1 MRTVIQGT
9 KLTVTL
15 KATERELTT
24 EEIIMAHQ
32 LATGNYEALF
42 IKTDGVEEENPDQ
55 TDFVDPMDLDYGD
68 PVMVDISCP
77 ACGRTGEIKG
87 RYGNRYTKC
96 PNRSCATELFNSP
109 AGERFGELDQRG
121 NMYHA
126 HEVYK
131 NKGNDSYG
139 SSELLDEMIQD
150 VL

>member
-1 MRTVIQGT
+1 MRTVIQGN

-15 KATERELTT
+15 KATDRDLTE

-32 LATGNYEALF
+32 LAIGDYKALF
-42 IKTDGVEEENPDQ
+42 IKTDETVEENRDQ
-55 TDFVDPMDLDYGD
+55 TDFVDPMDLNYGD
-68 PVMVDISCP
+68 PVMVDVSCP
-77 ACGRTGEIKG
+77 VCGRVGETKG

-109 AGERFGELDQRG
+109 AGESFGDLDQRG

-131 NKGNDSYG
+131 KRGNDSYG
-139 SSELLDEMIQD
+139 SNDLLDEMIQD